1 MITGRDFIFISS
13 IEWGFLWQGH
23 QEIASRLAAAGNRVL
38 YIENMGVRAPGLGD
52 ANRIAGRLQNWARAR
67 RSSGVRQVAANIY
80 VCSPI
85 VCPPFGSKLRAT
97 LNRRFFLP
105 ALQRAAEKL
114 GFRDPIIWNYLPTDT
129 SADLI
134 RMLRSS
140 RSIVVY
146 HSVADFSQLV
156 PQVELLNASEQD
168 VLALSDLV
176 LASCSQLAKSAARFN
191 DHVHLTTHGV
201 NLAAFPFADPLVEK
215 GAPPVE
221 LQNVPRPLIGYVGGN
236 HRHVDLDLIRQ
247 IALGPPEWT
256 WVMIGS
262 AQVPVD
268 RLNNLPNI
276 KLLGVKPHNEL
287 ATYIRH
293 FDVCTVPYARTDSTA
308 TVVPTKLN
316 EYLAVGRPVV
326 STDLP
331 TIQEFNAEYGE
342 LNVAAANPASFIAA
356 LETALHSSSD
366 PGLAR
371 RCRELAER
379 ADWNL
384 QLEWI
389 SELIEERI
397 SQRVFDA
404 KR

>member
-1 MITGRDFIFISS
+1 M
-13 IEWGFLWQGH
+13 WQGH

-52 ANRIAGRLQNWARAR
+52 ASRIAERLQNWARAR

-80 VCSPI
+80 VCSPL
-85 VCPPFGSKLRAT
+85 VCPPFGSKLSTT

-105 ALQRAAEKL
+105 ALKRAADKL

-134 RMLRSS
+134 RMLRSPQS
-140 RSIVVY
+140 VVVH
-146 HSVADFSQLV
+146 HSAADFSQLV
-156 PQVELLNASEQD
+156 PQVELLGSSERD

-176 LASCSQLAKSAARFN
+176 LASCSQLAASAAQSN
-191 DHVHLTTHGV
+191 DHVFLMSHGV
-201 NLAAFPFADPLVEK
+201 NLAAFPFADPLAEK
-215 GAPPVE
+215 GTPPVE
-221 LQNVPRPLIGYVGGN
+221 LQDLAHPLIGYVGGI

-247 IALGPPEWT
+247 IALQRPNWT

-262 AQVPVD
+262 VQVPID
-268 RLNNLPNI
+268 RLNNLPNV
-276 KLLGVKPHNEL
+276 KLLGAKPHSEL
-287 ATYIRH
+287 ARYIRH

-326 STDLP
+326 ATNLP
-331 TIQEFNAEYGE
+331 TIEEFNAEHDV
-342 LNVAAANPASFIAA
+342 LNVAAADPESFIAA
-356 LETALHSSSD
+356 LENALRSSND
-366 PGLAR
+366 TGMAQR
-371 RCRELAER
+371 RRELAEK

-384 QLEWI
+384 QLERI
-389 SELIEERI
+389 SELIEARI
-397 SQRVFDA
+397 TQRGLNG
-404 KR
+404 